1 VEKEMKPEN
10 EVVSQ
15 GAIAEAYWRA
25 KIANEIEAEH
35 KKLCVKQDGISYCTH
50 LESAY
55 IARGK

>member
-1 VEKEMKPEN
+1 MKPEN

-15 GAIAEAYWRA
+15 GTIAEAYWRA

-35 KKLCVKQDGISYCTH
+35 KKLCVKHDGVSYCTH